1 MGKKTE
7 EQSILDR
14 INKNNY
20 MEYKDNPM
28 FDRDANPPKGLTSDQ
43 LKTWNRYHFLINQE
57 PEEGSEG
64 GNISSNSTVNKFGV
78 ANPPTSGSLF
88 NTNSNKSNVSGIDS
102 ITKNLPTKKSDSKSD
117 SKSGSE
123 SGIGNKSGSNKGGT
137 GDTGAGKYNTS
148 ATKSIAKDIMNK
160 AVSGFETKVE
170 KNAAQVSSKTD
181 RAAQKRLFDTKKG
194 HTGDRYI
201 DFSTIKKEK
210 KLAERDLREAEAANQ
225 QLQTYKSL
233 LDRYEQIA
241 SQIEKRAKSGD
252 GVIDPEEEKKK
263 LQVVN
268 DRITF
273 LDNAIYSMA
282 NPLMKDAPFSNS
294 EDEKKWKELNNE
306 LAEING
312 QKAVIM
318 DRINRGE
325 SFQELKKPL
334 IGFTQDLRKTLGA
347 EIDEFGKW
355 SMKDGSDVNRYQA
368 EVAKGIYTKIDQ
380 VLEDGK
386 VTPEEA
392 RAIGKLNKEISKLI
406 EEERLKDPNIMDAED
421 RVNSA
426 SAKYGYFLFDQIKA
440 WAVLLV
446 GLSQGNAS
454 MVYSAMDMFNKK
466 IADAEAGYTVDEI
479 KAFSNNNVK
488 NITGSADA
496 QYSMEQILPE
506 LEKNKAFK
514 EMSQADKALAVE
526 QLELAFEEYQRYVSG
541 GGKEDFAV
549 WFATQQ
555 NNGSGWAG
563 VIQQLISAGA
573 LNMDLLSN
581 WLSPKESKTNN
592 KKTSNKD
599 VGYNLDTS
607 GVTQGIAQSILGA
620 VKTEEE
626 KSQQTKKLRD
636 VQSTVNNA
644 VASRMGGQGA
654 SPQGV
659 GNAAPV
665 NTSWGRA

>member
-14 INKNNY
+14 IHEDNY
-20 MEYKDNPM
+20 MEYKDHPM
-28 FDRDANPPKGLTSDQ
+28 FARDANPPKGLTPEQ
-43 LKTWNRYHFLINQE
+43 LKTWNKFNYIINE
-57 PEEGSEG
+57 SADDKS
-64 GNISSNSTVNKFGV
+64 GNGKSNSNKFSI
-78 ANPPTSGSLF
+78 TSLPSSGTVF
-88 NTNSNKSNVSGIDS
+88 GTDSNKSNVSGIDS
-102 ITKNLPTKKSDSKSD
+102 ITKNLPTEKSDSKSD

-123 SGIGNKSGSNKGGT
+123 SGIGNKGGT
-137 GDTGAGKYNTS
+137 GGTGGTGVGKYNTS
-148 ATKSIAKDIMNK
+148 ATKGIAEGIINK

-170 KNAAQVSSKTD
+170 KNAEKVSSKTD

-225 QLQTYKSL
+225 QLQTYKGL
-233 LDRYEQIA
+233 LDQYEQLA

-282 NPLMKDAPFSNS
+282 NPLMKDAPFSNP
-294 EDEKKWKELNNE
+294 EDEKKWKKLNNE

-334 IGFTQDLRKTLGA
+334 LGFTQDLRKTLGA

-355 SMKDGSDVNRYQA
+355 SIKDGSDVNRYQA
-368 EVAKGIYTKIDQ
+368 GVAKGIYTKIDQ

-392 RAIGKLNKEISKLI
+392 NAIGKLNKEISKLI
-406 EEERLKDPNIMDAED
+406 EEERYMDPNIMDAED

-488 NITGSADA
+488 EITGSADA

-573 LNMDLLSN
+573 LNMDLLNN
-581 WLSPKESKTNN
+581 WLSPKSSDTN
-592 KKTSNKD
+592 KKTSNKKTNKD

-607 GVTQGIAQSILGA
+607 GGTKEIAQSILGA

-665 NTSWGRA
+665 NTSWGMA

>member
-7 EQSILDR
+7 EQSILD
-14 INKNNY
+14 IIDDKNY
-20 MEYKDNPM
+20 MKYKDHPM
-28 FDRDANPPKGLTSDQ
+28 FARDANPPKGLTGEQ
-43 LKTWNRYHFLINQE
+43 LKAWNKFNYLINE
-57 PEEGSEG
+57 S
-64 GNISSNSTVNKFGV
+64 SSNKSGSGKVSGTSNKFGIT
-78 ANPPTSGSLF
+78 NLPSSGTVFS
-88 NTNSNKSNVSGIDS
+88 TDSSKSGVSGIDS
-102 ITKNLPTKKSDSKSD
+102 ITKNLPTEKSDSKSD
-117 SKSGSE
+117 SKSVTG
-123 SGIGNKSGSNKGGT
+123 NKGGN
-137 GDTGAGKYNTS
+137 GDNKGNGAGNYNAS
-148 ATKSIAKDIMNK
+148 PTKGLAKEIMNK
-160 AVSGFETKVE
+160 AVSGFENKVASNAE
-170 KNAAQVSSKTD
+170 KVSSKTD
-181 RAAQKRLFDTKKG
+181 KAAQKRLFDTKKG

-210 KLAERDLREAEAANQ
+210 KLAERDLREAEAANT
-225 QLQTYKSL
+225 QLQTYKGL
-233 LDRYEQIA
+233 LDQYEQIA

-282 NPLMKDAPFSNS
+282 NPLMKDAPFSNP

-334 IGFTQDLRKTLGA
+334 LGFTQDFRKTLGA

-368 EVAKGIYTKIDQ
+368 EVAKGIYTKINQ

-392 RAIGKLNKEISKLI
+392 KAIVKLNKEISKLI

-426 SAKYGYFLFDQIKA
+426 SAKHGYFLFDQIKA

-506 LEKNKAFK
+506 LEKNKSFK

-573 LNMDLLSN
+573 LNMDLLNN
-581 WLSPKESKTNN
+581 WLSPKSSDTNKKTNN
-592 KKTSNKD
+592 KKTNKD

-607 GVTQGIAQSILGA
+607 GGTQRIAQNILGA

>member
-1 MGKKTE
+1 MASKTQ
-7 EQSILDR
+7 EQRILDK
-14 INKNNY
+14 ISEENY
-20 MEYKDNPM
+20 MEYQDNPM
-28 FDRDANPPKGLTSDQ
+28 FAKDAKPPKGLTSKQ
-43 LKTWNRYHFLINQE
+43 RQAWNKYHFMINNL
-57 PEEGSEG
+57 PKEE
-64 GNISSNSTVNKFGV
+64 
-78 ANPPTSGSLF
+78 SGSGDSTENVTSSGVVSNAVS
-88 NTNSNKSNVSGIDS
+88 NTTSNVVSNNGSG
-102 ITKNLPTKKSDSKSD
+102 TGTVTGT
-117 SKSGSE
+117 GS
-123 SGIGNKSGSNKGGT
+123 GGT
-137 GDTGAGKYNTS
+137 GTGGSGAGTKYNTS
-148 ATKSIAKDIMNK
+148 PTKNLAESIMNSAISDYK
-160 AVSGFETKVE
+160 DTVKD
-170 KNAAQVSSKTD
+170 NAAKVLSKTEKD
-181 RAAQKRLFDTKKG
+181 AQKRQFDTKKG

-201 DFSTIKKEK
+201 NFDTLNKEK
-210 KLAERDLREAEAANQ
+210 KLAERGLREAEAANPR
-225 QLQTYKSL
+225 LQTYKERL
-233 LDRYEQIA
+233 EYYEKLSDDIKKGA
-241 SQIEKRAKSGD
+241 SDGSGE
-252 GVIDPEEEKKK
+252 IDPEEEKKK
-263 LQVVN
+263 LQAVD
-268 DRITF
+268 DRVTF
-273 LDNAIYSMA
+273 LKDAIYSMA
-282 NPLMKDAPFSNS
+282 NPFMKDAPFSNP
-294 EDEKKWKELNNE
+294 EDEKKWNELNDE
-306 LAEING
+306 LADLSG
-312 QKAVIM
+312 QKAVIQ
-318 DRINRGE
+318 DRIKRGE
-325 SFQELKKPL
+325 SFQELVKPL
-334 IGFTQDLRKTLGA
+334 IGFTQDFRKLLGA

-355 SMKDGSDVNRYQA
+355 SVKDGSKVNRYQS
-368 EVAKGIYTKIDQ
+368 EVAKGIYAKIDQ
-380 VLEDGK
+380 ILEDGK

-392 RAIGKLNKEISKLI
+392 RAIGGLNKEISKLI
-406 EEERLKDPNIMDAED
+406 DEERMKDPEIMDAED
-421 RVNSA
+421 RVKSA

-573 LNMDLLSN
+573 LNMDLLNN
-581 WLSPKESKTNN
+581 WLSPKESTDNKKTNN

-607 GVTQGIAQSILGA
+607 GGTQRIAQNILGA

>member
-1 MGKKTE
+1 MASKTQ
-7 EQSILDR
+7 EQRILDK
-14 INKNNY
+14 ISEENY
-20 MEYKDNPM
+20 MDYVDSPM
-28 FDRDANPPKGLTSDQ
+28 FAKDAKPPKGLTSKQ
-43 LKTWNRYHFLINQE
+43 RQAWNKYHFMIN
-57 PEEGSEG
+57 
-64 GNISSNSTVNKFGV
+64 
-78 ANPPTSGSLF
+78 
-88 NTNSNKSNVSGIDS
+88 
-102 ITKNLPTKKSDSKSD
+102 NLPKE
-117 SKSGSE
+117 E
-123 SGIGNKSGSNKGGT
+123 SGGGVVSNAVSNTTSNTSSTTVSNNGGT
-137 GDTGAGKYNTS
+137 GTGSGGTGTGTGTGGSGAGTKYNTS
-148 ATKSIAKDIMNK
+148 STKNLAESIMNNAISDYK
-160 AVSGFETKVE
+160 DTVKD
-170 KNAAQVSSKTD
+170 NAAKVLSKTEKD
-181 RAAQKRLFDTKKG
+181 AQKRQFDTKKG

-201 DFSTIKKEK
+201 NFDTLNKEK
-210 KLAERDLREAEAANQ
+210 KLAERGLREAEAANPR
-225 QLQTYKSL
+225 LQTYKERL
-233 LDRYEQIA
+233 EYYEKLSDDIKKGA
-241 SQIEKRAKSGD
+241 SDGSGE
-252 GVIDPEEEKKK
+252 IDPEEEKKK
-263 LQVVN
+263 LQAVD
-268 DRITF
+268 DRVTF
-273 LDNAIYSMA
+273 LKDAIYSMA
-282 NPLMKDAPFSNS
+282 NPFMKDAPFSNP
-294 EDEKKWKELNNE
+294 EDEKKWNELNDE
-306 LAEING
+306 LADLSG
-312 QKAVIM
+312 QKAVIQ

-325 SFQELKKPL
+325 SFQELVKPL
-334 IGFTQDLRKTLGA
+334 IGFTQDFRKLLGA

-355 SMKDGSDVNRYQA
+355 SVKDGSKVNRYQS
-368 EVAKGIYTKIDQ
+368 EVAKGIYAKIDQ
-380 VLEDGK
+380 ILEDGK

-573 LNMDLLSN
+573 LNMDLLNN

-592 KKTSNKD
+592 KKTDKD

-607 GVTQGIAQSILGA
+607 GGTQRIAQNILGA

>member
-14 INKNNY
+14 INENNY

-28 FDRDANPPKGLTSDQ
+28 FDKDANPPKNITEKQ
-43 LKTWNRYHFLINQE
+43 LKTWNKFNYLINE
-57 PEEGSEG
+57 STDDKS
-64 GNISSNSTVNKFGV
+64 GNGKSNGNKFSIT
-78 ANPPTSGSLF
+78 NLPSSGTVF
-88 NTNSNKSNVSGIDS
+88 GADSNKSNVSGIDS
-102 ITKNLPTKKSDSKSD
+102 ITKNIPTEKSDSKSD
-117 SKSGSE
+117 SE
-123 SGIGNKSGSNKGGT
+123 SSSGNKSGNKIGINKGDT
-137 GDTGAGKYNTS
+137 GGTGAGKYNTS
-148 ATKSIAKDIMNK
+148 ATKSIAEDIMNK

-170 KNAAQVSSKTD
+170 KNAEKVSSKTD
-181 RAAQKRLFDTKKG
+181 RAAQKRQFDTKKG

-233 LDRYEQIA
+233 LDQYEQLA

-252 GVIDPEEEKKK
+252 GGIDSEKEKAT
-263 LQVVN
+263 LDGIN

-273 LDNAIYSMA
+273 LRAGTDYLS
-282 NPLMKDAPFSNS
+282 NPAMKDAQFSNP
-294 EDEKKWKELNNE
+294 EDKKRWDEINNE
-306 LAEING
+306 VAELEG
-312 QKAVIM
+312 QKAVLM
-318 DRINRGE
+318 ERIKRGDDYQGLTKQLGN
-325 SFQELKKPL
+325 FARDL
-334 IGFTQDLRKTLGA
+334 IKVTGD
-347 EIDEFGKW
+347 EINDFGIW
-355 SMKDGSDVNRYQA
+355 SEVDGSDTNRYQHQIA
-368 EVAKGIYTKIDQ
+368 RDMYTKINQ

-392 RAIGKLNKEISKLI
+392 KAIGKLNKEISKLI
-406 EEERLKDPNIMDAED
+406 EEERLSDPNIMDAED

-426 SAKYGYFLFDQIKA
+426 SAKHGYFLFDQIKA
-440 WAVLLV
+440 IAVLLV

-466 IADAEAGYTVDEI
+466 IADAEAEYTADEI

-526 QLELAFEEYQRYVSG
+526 QLELAFEEYQRYVSS

-573 LNMDLLSN
+573 LNMDLLNN
-581 WLSPKESKTNN
+581 WLSPKSSDTN
-592 KKTSNKD
+592 KKTNKD

-607 GVTQGIAQSILGA
+607 GGTQRIAQNILGA

-626 KSQQTKKLRD
+626 KSQQTKRLRD

-644 VASRMGGQGA
+644 VAARMGGQGT